1 MEWTLGDHRLSDDAS
16 QLDLDEVYRWL
27 SETYWAK
34 DRPKSMLETSVKHSL
49 CLGLFQGSRQI
60 GFSRAVTDHATFTWI
75 ADVIVAPEF
84 RGRGLGKW
92 MVKTLMEHPAIQTR
106 TQLLRTLDAHGLYES
121 LGFER
126 AECLRRYVGGPGL
139 PGM

>member
-1 MEWTLGDHRLSDDAS
+1 MEWIQGDYRLTDDKS
-16 QLDLDEVYRWL
+16 QLDLDVVYRWL

-34 DRPKSMLETSVKHSL
+34 DRPKSMLETSVENSL
-49 CLGLFQGSRQI
+49 CLGMFEGTRQI
-60 GFSRAVTDHATFTWI
+60 GFCRAVTDYATFTWI
-75 ADVIVAPEF
+75 ADVIVAPKH

-92 MVKTLMEHPAIQTR
+92 MVQTLMDHPAIQTR
-106 TQLLRTLDAHGLYES
+106 TQLLRTKDAHTLYED

-126 AECLRRYVGGPGL
+126 AECLRRYVGAPGI

>member
-1 MEWTLGDHRLSDDAS
+1 MEWIQGTHRLTDDKS
-16 QLDLDEVYRWL
+16 QLDLDSVYRWL

-34 DRPKSMLETSVKHSL
+34 DRPKSMLETSAKNSL
-49 CLGLFQGSRQI
+49 CLGLFEGDRQI
-60 GFSRAVTDHATFTWI
+60 GFSRAVTDYATFTWI
-75 ADVIVAPEF
+75 ADVIIAPEY

-92 MVKTLMEHPAIQTR
+92 MVKTLMDHPSIQTR
-106 TQLLRTLDAHGLYES
+106 TQLLRTMDAHTLYES

-126 AECLRRYVGGPGL
+126 AECLRRYVGAPGI

>member
-1 MEWTLGDHRLSDDAS
+1 MEWIQGNQRLTDDKS
-16 QLDLDEVYRWL
+16 QLDLDVVYRWL

-34 DRPKSMLETSVKHSL
+34 DRPKSMLETSVANSL
-49 CLGLFQGSRQI
+49 CLGLFEGTRQI
-60 GFSRAVTDHATFTWI
+60 GFCRAVTDYATFTWI
-75 ADVIVAPEF
+75 ADVIVAPEY

-92 MVKTLMEHPAIQTR
+92 MVQTLMDHPAIQTR
-106 TQLLRTLDAHGLYES
+106 TQLLRTKDAHALYEG

-126 AECLRRYVGGPGL
+126 GECLRRYVGGAGV